1 MSLLPVTL
9 LFTIGVSRVYFAR
22 SFRSRENAFIA
33 LSAREWGAAIVTLLL
48 SRRFALPVP
57 SIVPYWDF
65 LTRKVSRLVDQIAG
79 QEQEPSHSSSVTA
92 IVATTGPQA
101 FSVVVREAIMNGP
114 LGAGASK
121 VVNVV
126 VGIFLWRFLKKEWPA
141 MQIFGKQYPGALEW
155 SILVG
160 ISVAVNFVLYAWS
173 KIAKTRGNH
182 EGVNRMLASSR
193 DKNSLTPPEHLLYCG
208 LAFVNATCEEVSFRF
223 FWRAEFAV
231 YLSDRHANL
240 AQAAV
245 FGILHYYGIPSGLAG
260 VGLTFIY
267 GWIMGLL
274 MNHVG
279 GGGLFLPI
287 AAHTIADY
295 YLFSSI
301 ARRKITGKN

>member
-9 LFTIGVSRVYFAR
+9 LFAIGVSRVYFAGH
-22 SFRSRENAFIA
+22 FRTRENALIA
-33 LSAREWGAAIVTLLL
+33 LSAREWGDAIVALLL
-48 SRRFALPVP
+48 SHRFVLPVP

-65 LTRKVSRLVDQIAG
+65 LTRKLSRLVDQIAG
-79 QEQEPSHSSSVTA
+79 QQQESSHSSSVATA
-92 IVATTGPQA
+92 ATDPKS
-101 FSVVVREAIMNGP
+101 FSVVVRESILNGP

-121 VVNVV
+121 VVDVV
-126 VGIFLWRFLKKEWPA
+126 VGIFLWRLLKKEWPA
-141 MQIFGKQYPGALEW
+141 MQIFGKQYPGVFEW

-160 ISVAVNFVLYAWS
+160 VSVAVNFVLYAWS

-182 EGVNRMLASSR
+182 EGVNRMVASSR
-193 DKNSLTPPEHLLYCG
+193 DKKSLTPREHLLYGG
-208 LAFVNATCEEVSFRF
+208 LAFVNATCEEVSFRY
-223 FWRAEFAV
+223 FWRTEFAV

-240 AQAAV
+240 AQAAI

-260 VGLTFIY
+260 VGLTFVY

-287 AAHTIADY
+287 ATHTIADY

-301 ARRKITGKN
+301 ARRKITGKK